1 MLVTSI
7 EEFQKEIFKQLS
19 FTPFVMDNY
28 ILYRSPKQPGNGYCI
43 QYRRPGYYEF
53 GIADYTIPNN
63 FDMTFNNP
71 STMLR
76 FGTVYEGVT
85 KYRLSRQPISSFSP
99 SSFLVLEKEL
109 HGKQVWTQGQH
120 FHGAE
125 ITIHKAYFEEVV
137 LPSFPSIIDYNK
149 ILFNY
154 TYHSLPIEI
163 ITIIQK
169 LQGLAFNNT
178 LTPLYL
184 ESKILECI
192 AILANEFK
200 PSTNTTLTEQLH
212 NSTLLIGKNRKIT
225 LTSTDIHA
233 IKRAYDVLTD
243 DPFNPPTIETLSK
256 LVLLNQQKL
265 KAGFQLYYHQSIGK
279 YTNTLRM
286 ATAAN
291 LLLTT
296 DLSIEAIG
304 QKIGYN
310 YSANFTKMFKKT
322 YEITALQ
329 YRKKGH
335 SKKQN
340 REIL

>member
-1 MLVTSI
+1 MLVTSV

-19 FTPFVMDNY
+19 FTPNVMENY
-28 ILYRSPKQPGNGYCI
+28 TLYKSPEHPENGYCI
-43 QYRRPGYYEF
+43 HFHRPGYYEF
-53 GIADYTIPNN
+53 SIADYTIPNN
-63 FDMTFNNP
+63 FDITFNNP

-85 KYRLSRQPISSFSP
+85 KYRLAQQPISSFSP
-99 SSFLVLEKEL
+99 SSFLVFEKDL
-109 HGKQVWTQGQH
+109 LGRQVWIQGQH

-125 ITIHKAYFEEVV
+125 ITIHNAYFEEVV
-137 LPSFPSIIDYNK
+137 FTSFPNVIDFNQ

-154 TYHSLPIEI
+154 TYRSLPIEI
-163 ITIIQK
+163 ISIIQK

-178 LTPLYL
+178 LTPIYL

-192 AILANEFK
+192 AILANDFN
-200 PSTNTTLTEQLH
+200 PSIEYTFTKQLH
-212 NSTLLIGKNRKIT
+212 NSTILIGKNRKVN
-225 LTSTDIHA
+225 LTSTDINS
-233 IKRAYDVLTD
+233 IKRAYELLTD
-243 DPFNPPTIETLSK
+243 TPFNPPTIEALSK

-296 DLSIEAIG
+296 DLSIEIIG

-322 YEITALQ
+322 YGITALQ
-329 YRKKGH
+329 YRKKART
-335 SKKQN
+335 S
-340 REIL
+340 